1 MALQLTLL
9 SPPSPPPHSLSSSSE
24 EVIRLV
30 LLEARQL
37 QQEVDAIMSSVPG
50 GAEFAAE
57 AAERDPS
64 LAAQLLSH
72 HLAVQRNK
80 RCLLVYHNHRMDW
93 LKRKLWEKGGSVALV
108 LEEEEEGGT
117 GPTAGGGGG
126 GAGGA
131 AAASHKSHPVEL
143 RAKLSTGELSWL
155 RNYASLLTAYK
166 SEFLDILDIASPL
179 SASSSSRARGRHRL
193 EYKPPDELMVTVVAM
208 RDAREVMTEMGTLN
222 LRRGERMRVR
232 RNEVEGLIVRGWL
245 EIAED

>member
-1 MALQLTLL
+1 M
-9 SPPSPPPHSLSSSSE
+9 
-24 EVIRLV
+24 
-30 LLEARQL
+30 
-37 QQEVDAIMSSVPG
+37 
-50 GAEFAAE
+50 
-57 AAERDPS
+57 
-64 LAAQLLSH
+64 
-72 HLAVQRNK
+72 
-80 RCLLVYHNHRMDW
+80 
-93 LKRKLWEKGGSVALV
+93 ALV
-108 LEEEEEGGT
+108 LEEEEEGGAAGAGA
-117 GPTAGGGGG
+117 GPTS
-126 GAGGA
+126 A
-131 AAASHKSHPVEL
+131 AAAAAGAGQKSHPVEL

-245 EIAED
+245 EVAED